1 MTAAPHDR
9 KRVHPEA
16 GARLLAG
23 RTRAAQLDP
32 KASAALAQAVNS
44 AREAGMGALSPKGG
58 GEQRLHLPRRGFD
71 RTRQIVVHS
80 VLILVLAGSCWFA
93 ASAGNVTNQATL
105 QQIAADTAQHRAALA
120 KLDHNLEVMGALIGG
135 IRDRAEETAASATE
149 ARQRVEQELS
159 RVAAA
164 AVGPAE
170 RLVALEARLERM
182 EQQIAA
188 AILALAT
195 RPETPQVETR
205 TEPTHTG
212 TVPDSEAIPSVSGR
226 PETAA
231 PPAIRPIVSRDDGVT
246 GWTLREVYGGV
257 ALIESRNRRL
267 FEVVPGGFIP
277 GIGRVSSIERR
288 NGRWIVLTDKGVI
301 ASLR

>member
-1 MTAAPHDR
+1 M
-9 KRVHPEA
+9 
-16 GARLLAG
+16 
-23 RTRAAQLDP
+23 
-32 KASAALAQAVNS
+32 
-44 AREAGMGALSPKGG
+44 
-58 GEQRLHLPRRGFD
+58 
-71 RTRQIVVHS
+71 VHS
-80 VLILVLAGSCWFA
+80 VLILILAGSCWFA
-93 ASAGNVTNQATL
+93 ASAGNVTNRAAL

-120 KLDHNLEVMGALIGG
+120 RLDHNLEVMGSLVGG
-135 IRDRAEETAASATE
+135 IRDRAEETAASAAE
-149 ARQRVEQELS
+149 ARQRLEQEFS

-164 AVGPAE
+164 AAGPAE
-170 RLVALEARLERM
+170 RLAALEARLERM

-188 AILALAT
+188 AFLTLAS
-195 RPETPQVETR
+195 RPETPQVQTR
-205 TEPTHTG
+205 TEPSQTG
-212 TVPDSEAIPSVSGR
+212 TLPESEATPSASGR

-231 PPAIRPIVSRDDGVT
+231 PPAIRPIVARDDGVT

-277 GIGRVSSIERR
+277 GVGRVSSIERR